1 MLLDINMPVMDGYA
15 AALAIRELVGDEG
28 TTIVGATGFTKTD
41 IFEKAQKA
49 GMQDVLTKPI
59 EMELLQELLYKHI
72 S

>member
-1 MLLDINMPVMDGYA
+1 MLDINMPVMDGYS
-15 AALAIRELVGDEG
+15 AALAIRELLGEAG

-41 IFEKAQKA
+41 IFEKAQMA

-59 EMELLQELLYKHI
+59 EMELLQELLNKHI